1 MSVGVGERW
10 LSAVSV
16 EQVVVEHED
25 PGHDSG
31 HEPEKLSAS
40 EAGKR
45 RLGGG
50 ASAMASAV
58 SVLSSFAA
66 VDTTAPSIV
75 LVLCAAATVFP
86 ATLPGRPAAP
96 SCVAFA
102 SGSVARVAG
111 QAALPTR

>member
-10 LSAVSV
+10 LPAVSV

-25 PGHDSG
+25 PGHNSG
-31 HEPEKLSAS
+31 HEKLSAS

-50 ASAMASAV
+50 ASVV
-58 SVLSSFAA
+58 SVLNSFAA
-66 VDTTAPSIV
+66 VDTTAPSSV
-75 LVLCAAATVFP
+75 LVLCAAAILSP
-86 ATLPGRPAAP
+86 AALPGRPAAP

-102 SGSVARVAG
+102 SGSVARAAG
-111 QAALPTR
+111 QAALPAR